1 MTTEVLYKYGQ
12 KHGGDIKMI
21 EVLETSTEPHSL
33 MERNEAQGGEII
45 CLRSYSKEW
54 QT

>member
-1 MTTEVLYKYGQ
+1 MTIEVLYKYGQ
-12 KHGGDIKMI
+12 KHGSDIKMT
-21 EVLETSTEPHSL
+21 EVLETPIEPHSL
-33 MERNEAQGGEII
+33 MERNEAQGREII